1 LKLVAI
7 NRRTVVRLVMCETG
21 PDVARKIPFIWIGT
35 FGGFTVCCLLLATLA
50 GGAVGTVVRPHRH
63 DAVVFL
69 SVGGNRSCPA
79 GNLQSGVVLA
89 GSGDRVRAIS
99 ARGTGG
105 KAATRVYVNGQRAAT
120 VARVWPAKPY
130 TVRSGQYVILSRA
143 SGCAGQLI
151 ATVPASS
158 IVAYGR
164 TTVGARIAE
173 IRRQL
178 HQRIVAEKYVAG
190 AYLLVTA
197 FFGLWLFIHGGR
209 LLRLEREVAI
219 YRQQA
224 DARSSTD

>member
-1 LKLVAI
+1 
-7 NRRTVVRLVMCETG
+7 
-21 PDVARKIPFIWIGT
+21 
-35 FGGFTVCCLLLATLA
+35 
-50 GGAVGTVVRPHRH
+50 
-63 DAVVFL
+63 
-69 SVGGNRSCPA
+69 
-79 GNLQSGVVLA
+79 
-89 GSGDRVRAIS
+89 
-99 ARGTGG
+99 
-105 KAATRVYVNGQRAAT
+105 VNGQRAVT

-164 TTVGARIAE
+164 TTVGARVAE